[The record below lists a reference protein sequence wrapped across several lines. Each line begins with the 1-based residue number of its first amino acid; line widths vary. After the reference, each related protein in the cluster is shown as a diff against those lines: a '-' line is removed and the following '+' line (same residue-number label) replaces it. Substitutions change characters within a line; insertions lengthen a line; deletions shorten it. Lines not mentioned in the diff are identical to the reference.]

1 MKVVL
6 TIAGSDPSGG
16 AGVQADIKTIT
27 AHALY
32 AESAVTALT
41 AQNTQGVAAILPTP
55 PEFLEQQLSCIFS
68 DIPPDAVKIGM
79 LPGIGQM
86 EAVRAAL
93 QKYRPPH
100 IVLDTIILSTSGTHL
115 MPPEALS
122 YFQSHILPLVD
133 VYTPNLPE
141 AGLLL
146 KASIKTREERVAAV
160 RQFALQYKGAVYLK
174 GGHDTVSADDL
185 LFFQGVPQW
194 IPGEHIPNPN
204 THGTGCTLS
213 SAIACGLA
221 CGLGIRESARRAKA
235 YITGAIADGLD
246 LGKGNGPL
254 NHMYRMKGKDGRR

>member
-68 DIPPDAVKIGM
+68 DIAPDAVKIGM

-122 YFQSHILPLVD
+122 YFQSHILPLAD

-160 RQFALQYKGAVYLK
+160 RQFALQYKGMLYLK
-174 GGHDTVSADDL
+174 GGHDDLSADDL
-185 LFFQGVPQW
+185 LYDGENFVW
-194 IPGEHIPNPN
+194 LSSARIPSSN

-221 CGLGIRESARRAKA
+221 SGLNKIASARMAKE
-235 YITGAIADGLD
+235 YITGAIADGMN
-246 LGKGNGPL
+246 LGRGNGPL
-254 NHMYRMKGKDGRR
+254 NHMYRIKET